1 MEECAPS
8 LKHCVS
14 SVLQLVLSVRFSEI
28 INYPKIATHYFSLLE
43 LLFKS
48 HVELVIEL
56 CDTAKFL
63 ALVSSLHEGLLSVQP
78 TQQQSAAASID
89 SLMSRRCQLTKVV
102 NARWHASCSAGGAF
116 MVYCEGSH
124 RSQIGV
130 RAHADRRQ
138 PCAH

>member
-1 MEECAPS
+1 MEEYDPS

-48 HVELVIEL
+48 HVELVFEL

-89 SLMSRRCQLTKVV
+89 SLMKWHFANKDAKKGQQSEARCGRCQLAVQWV
-102 NARWHASCSAGGAF
+102 SRG
-116 MVYCEGSH
+116 
-124 RSQIGV
+124 
-130 RAHADRRQ
+130 
-138 PCAH
+138 